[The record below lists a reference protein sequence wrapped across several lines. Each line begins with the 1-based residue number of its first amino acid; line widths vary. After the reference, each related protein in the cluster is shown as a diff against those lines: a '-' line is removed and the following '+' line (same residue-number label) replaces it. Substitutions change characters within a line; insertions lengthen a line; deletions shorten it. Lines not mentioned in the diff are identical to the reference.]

1 MKAPQKSLKDWTK
14 QKWRTKSGKP
24 SAKTGERY
32 LPEAAI
38 KSLSSAEYAAT
49 TKAKREGKAK
59 GKQFVK
65 QPKKIAEK
73 TRKFRASEGG
83 VAMTK
88 ERSTKPGARAGSS
101 KNIDLEKNKKYG
113 IIRDES
119 GFMPRINPVTG
130 KEESPMSLKKSVDE
144 KQRQIKE
151 KEKLKKMDKVGIIK
165 LIQAESK
172 KNPMAFAKKAG
183 KSKTKEKLEKMNKNG
198 LINFIMDL
206 KSKMKTGKKVPERL
220 KANKGGMM
228 KKKGYAA
235 GGLKTPGAN
244 QKGLKKLPKAVRNKM
259 GYMNKGGMPKKKG
272 YAKGGK
278 MVDMRK
284 TGMFYGGMS
293 RRGK

>member
-1 MKAPQKSLKDWTK
+1 
-14 QKWRTKSGKP
+14 
-24 SAKTGERY
+24 
-32 LPEAAI
+32 
-38 KSLSSAEYAAT
+38 
-49 TKAKREGKAK
+49 
-59 GKQFVK
+59 
-65 QPKKIAEK
+65 
-73 TRKFRASEGG
+73 
-83 VAMTK
+83 
-88 ERSTKPGARAGSS
+88 
-101 KNIDLEKNKKYG
+101 G

-130 KEESPMSLKKSVDE
+130 KSESPMSLKKSVDE

-206 KSKMKTGKKVPERL
+206 KSKMKTGEKIPERL

-244 QKGLKKLPKAVRNKM
+244 QTGLKKLPKAVRNQM
-259 GYMNKGGMPKKKG
+259 GYMNKGGMQKKKG
-272 YAKGGK
+272 YAMGGANMKKKAYAKGGK
-278 MVDMRK
+278 VAMYNV
-284 TGMFYGGMS
+284 GGMVKS
-293 RRGK
+293 SGELNTGIKKAPNTYKKG